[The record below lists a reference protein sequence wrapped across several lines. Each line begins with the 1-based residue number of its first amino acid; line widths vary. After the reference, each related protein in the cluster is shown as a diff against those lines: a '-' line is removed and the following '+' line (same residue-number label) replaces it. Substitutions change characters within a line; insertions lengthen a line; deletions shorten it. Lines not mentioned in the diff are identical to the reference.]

1 MLVYILR
8 RLAYSVVT
16 LLVLSLTVFLIVRAT
31 GDPARVIAGAE
42 ASAEEV
48 ERVRT
53 ELGLDRSLVTQY
65 GDFVGDLVRG
75 DLGRS
80 FQFRQPVLDVYL
92 DRLPR
97 SLLLASTAFGLSIL
111 IGVPAGVL
119 TAVRPR
125 GIAARVL
132 KVISLTGVSVPN
144 FVIATLLIYVFSV
157 RLQGALPTSGTGTAK
172 HLVMPTI
179 ALGWYFAAATMRLTQ
194 SSMLEVMRGEFVKL
208 ARLKGVPEYLV
219 VLKHALKN
227 ALIPVLTLSAVN
239 FVVMVNVAVVIESI
253 FAWPGIGDLVYVGI
267 TQRDFPL
274 VQGVLLLGGVM
285 VVLVN
290 LTLDI
295 VYAWLDPRI
304 RLNR

>member
-1 MLVYILR
+1 MAQYIAR
-8 RLAYSVVT
+8 RVFYSIIT
-16 LLVLSLTVFLIVRAT
+16 LLLLSLTVFLIVRAT

-48 ERVRT
+48 EAVRAD
-53 ELGLDRSLVTQY
+53 LGLDRPLINQY
-65 GDFVGDLVRG
+65 GSFLGDLVQG

-80 FQFRQPVLDVYL
+80 FQFRQDVLDVYL

-97 SLLLASTAFGLSIL
+97 SVLLAVSAFTLSLL

-119 TAVRPR
+119 TAIKPK
-125 GIAARVL
+125 GAAARAFKFVA
-132 KVISLTGVSVPN
+132 LTGVSVPN
-144 FVIATLLIYVFSV
+144 FVIATTLIFIFSV
-157 RLQGALPTSGTGTAK
+157 KLGWLPTSGSGSLSK
-172 HLVMPTI
+172 LVMPTI

-194 SSMLEVMRGEFVKL
+194 SSMLEVMRGEYVKL
-208 ARLKGVPEYLV
+208 ARLKGVPETLV

-227 ALIPVLTLSAVN
+227 SLIPVLTLSGVN

-253 FAWPGIGDLVYVGI
+253 FAWPGIGDLVFVGI
-267 TQRDFPL
+267 TMRDFPL
-274 VQGVLLLGGVM
+274 VQGVLLMGGLM
-285 VVLVN
+285 VVAVN
-290 LTLDI
+290 LLLDI

>member
-1 MLVYILR
+1 MLQYIAR
-8 RLAYSVVT
+8 RVVYSVIT
-16 LLVLSLTVFLIVRAT
+16 LFLLSLTVFLIVRAT

-42 ASAEEV
+42 ASAAEV
-48 ERVRT
+48 EAVR
-53 ELGLDRSLVTQY
+53 EDLGLDRPLVAQY
-65 GDFVGDLVRG
+65 GSFLGDLVRG

-80 FQFRQPVLDVYL
+80 FQYRQPVLDVYL

-97 SLLLASTAFGLSIL
+97 SLLLASSAFALSLIIGL
-111 IGVPAGVL
+111 PAGVL
-119 TAVRPR
+119 TAIKPR
-125 GIAARVL
+125 GMAARVF
-132 KVISLTGVSVPN
+132 KVVALTGVSVPN
-144 FVIATLLIYVFSV
+144 FVIATTLIFVFAV
-157 RLQGALPTSGTGTAK
+157 KLRWLPTSGSGSVK
-172 HLVMPTI
+172 QLIMPTI

-194 SSMLEVMRGEFVKL
+194 SSMLEVMRGDYVKL
-208 ARLKGVPEYLV
+208 ARLKGVPEHLV

-227 ALIPVLTLSAVN
+227 SLIPVLTLSAVN

-267 TQRDFPL
+267 TMRDFPL

-285 VVLVN
+285 VVFVN
-290 LTLDI
+290 LVLDI